1 MVMNVAQHW
10 GRFKSVDMSKKDQK
24 LFQDKLSGWQE
35 KYIEGLVKGYMN
47 FPNDDTQSM
56 HQRNSRNWKRR

>member
-10 GRFKSVDMSKKDQK
+10 ERFKSMDMSKKDQK

-56 HQRNSRNWKRR
+56 HQINSRNWKSR